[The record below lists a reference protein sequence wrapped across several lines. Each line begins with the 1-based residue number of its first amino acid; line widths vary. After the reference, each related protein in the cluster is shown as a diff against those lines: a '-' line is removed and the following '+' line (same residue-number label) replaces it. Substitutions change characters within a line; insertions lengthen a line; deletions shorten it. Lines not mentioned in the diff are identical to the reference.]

1 MGKNA
6 ASNRAFGLLL
16 AAVCAVIAG
25 LNLWVGGHQY
35 PYWLTAGTLFLA
47 ISLLM
52 PRLLFPLKRLWLK
65 LGELLGRIISPVMLT
80 VLYALSIVPIGLL
93 ARLFGKR
100 FLSLKRD
107 PQASSYWIK
116 RDPPGPSP
124 ASLRNQW

>member
-1 MGKNA
+1 MAKNT

-16 AAVCAVIAG
+16 AAVFAVIAG
-25 LNLWVGGHQY
+25 LNHWASGHQY
-35 PYWLTAGTLFLA
+35 PYWLTAGGLFVL

-52 PRLLFPLKRLWLK
+52 PRLLYPLKRLWLK
-65 LGELLGRIISPVMLT
+65 LGALLNKVVSPVVLA
-80 VLYALSIVPIGLL
+80 VLYLLSIVPVGLL
-93 ARLFGKR
+93 ARLFGKS